1 MGGVIIYEPEPGSPL
16 RDLPWIVTFRS
27 WDDSWDPFVCGP
39 YERTHAIGL
48 AEAVAVD
55 SEDVLADVEPLLPAV
70 SPEDVM
76 ADIAELRAAA
86 EAEATTVSPNGEGDE
101 EPEDLVPAETPLP
114 EPEEIRAGMGRVLR
128 RLLAED
134 QDNQDNQDNTVDTD
148 DTGDDAPGNTGGGG
162 SGDGPAR

>member
-16 RDLPWIVTFRS
+16 QDLPWIVTFRS

-39 YERTHAIGL
+39 YERAHAIGL

-55 SEDVLADVEPLLPAV
+55 SEDVLADVEPLLPAMT
-70 SPEDVM
+70 PEDVL

-86 EAEATTVSPNGEGDE
+86 DAETVSPNGESDE

-114 EPEEIRAGMGRVLR
+114 APEEVRAGMGRVLR
-128 RLLAED
+128 RLLTEGEEPEGGTA
-134 QDNQDNQDNTVDTD
+134 
-148 DTGDDAPGNTGGGG
+148 GDDAG
-162 SGDGPAR
+162 R